1 MELGVGRVG
10 VVISFH
16 VAEVHGFLVVDFRD
30 LALDPFMS
38 HQYTPVKQLKDTTI
52 HGTGIGLPPPNRP
65 PEINRGGRVCNIIQ
79 SQMSG
84 VKNHPELL
92 LRLYIT
98 TFRQSLRNAFAAA
111 CFAFADPLRPTTSL
125 ANPFAEFLLLT
136 SKKSI
141 SKGESFLI
149 CNLHLLLTSKK
160 SISKGESFLICNHCF
175 RHIFAN
181 LSPTFRLVIRNLWM
195 TCFVLKTSSPTLS
208 QQNPF
213 IKKKSEPFSKPFA
226 KLSPTAVFLSHR
238 FIILS
243 PT

>member
-1 MELGVGRVG
+1 MYKRCQKP
-10 VVISFH
+10 S
-16 VAEVHGFLVVDFRD
+16 
-30 LALDPFMS
+30 
-38 HQYTPVKQLKDTTI
+38 
-52 HGTGIGLPPPNRP
+52 GTFIK
-65 PEINRGGRVCNIIQ
+65 I
-79 SQMSG
+79 
-84 VKNHPELL
+84 
-92 LRLYIT
+92 IT

-111 CFAFADPLRPTTSL
+111 CFAFADPLHPTTSL
-125 ANPFAEFLLLT
+125 ANPFAEF
-136 SKKSI
+136 
-141 SKGESFLI
+141 
-149 CNLHLLLTSKK
+149 LLLTSKK

-181 LSPTFRLVIRNLWM
+181 LSPTFRLVIMNLWM

-213 IKKKSEPFSKPFA
+213 IKKSEPFSKPFA